1 MEVAGLTLEPIAA
14 INVAIPEKLRLLN
27 LVMVD
32 IGAGT
37 SDIAVCRDGKVVGY
51 TMATLAGDEITE
63 SIMKKCLVDFDT
75 AEMIKIQLGDKKEVV
90 FTDIL
95 GFEHR
100 VPTEQ
105 LLETLEDAVS
115 RLGRGDCRQDTGGK
129 RRSAVCGIPGGRQ
142 AG

>member
-1 MEVAGLTLEPIAA
+1 MESLYSAMNQAGMEVAGLTLEPIAA

-63 SIMKKCLVDFDT
+63 SIMWPPSSYK
-75 AEMIKIQLGDKKEVV
+75 
-90 FTDIL
+90 
-95 GFEHR
+95 
-100 VPTEQ
+100 PTTTVEW
-105 LLETLEDAVS
+105 L
-115 RLGRGDCRQDTGGK
+115 
-129 RRSAVCGIPGGRQ
+129 
-142 AG
+142 